1 MRTWLAP
8 VVFVLVLLWVWWMR
22 RQLRSAYLSRLVA
35 SARGSADRARKITTI
50 WQLAVALV
58 GVGLIVVGAL
68 AEWVWDLAPVR
79 IVLMLLVIGV
89 LVPLG
94 SIVAGRDETEGRQ
107 RRVQVRSS
115 VQQRLAEAG
124 ASRDVAVA
132 VVRASKPFAF
142 VSFLLAMA
150 ASVLLVWHD

>member
-94 SIVAGRDETEGRQ
+94 SIVAGRDDTEGRQ